1 MQLRILL
8 PIFLIASTA
17 FASEQTQLEKELE
30 TLRDTYVIPGIS
42 AAIYR
47 DGHFIEHAVSGI
59 RKVGSPDLISREDK
73 FHLGSCTKSMT
84 ATVAA
89 TFVEE
94 GKLSW
99 KSKLSELLSDIEIHP
114 GLKDVSFEMLL
125 AHGSGLEKDPDD
137 ETYIELEKLETLEGR
152 KKLTALYLS
161 KAPAFRPETFNYSNI
176 GYIIAGHIL
185 ERISGKSWEMLL
197 QERLFIPLQMQS
209 CGFGPTSDPTENVPS
224 QPWGHIIREWTV
236 KPVHDDNAAFY
247 GPSANVHCSVGDWV
261 KYLDI
266 HSQGFNGE
274 AKFLREESFQQ
285 LHKIWPD
292 DKSNQ
297 YTYGGWYRLKRDWAK
312 GDVLTHTGTNTY
324 NYASVWIDP
333 TANMILVSNAN
344 RSRFSGGW
352 ASSNAISALI
362 RLFVMQP

>member
-1 MQLRILL
+1 MLLKIFTIL
-8 PIFLIASTA
+8 FLISSAA
-17 FASEQTQLEKELE
+17 FASEQTDLEKQLE
-30 TLRDTYVIPGIS
+30 TLRDAYVIPGIS

-47 DGHFIEHAVSGI
+47 DGQLVEHAVSGI
-59 RKVGSPDLISREDK
+59 RKVGSPDLIAREDK

-84 ATVAA
+84 ATLAA
-89 TFVEE
+89 TFVED

-99 KSKLSELLSDIEIHP
+99 KSTLSDLFPDIEIHP
-114 GLKDVSFEMLL
+114 SLRDVTYEMLL

-137 ETYIELEKLETLEGR
+137 ATYLELEKLETLEGR
-152 KKLTALYLS
+152 EKLTILYLS
-161 KAPAFRPETFNYSNI
+161 KTPTFKIGTFNYSNI

-185 ERISGKSWEMLL
+185 EKISGKSWEMLL

-209 CGFGPTSDPTENVPS
+209 CGFGPTSDPTETVPT
-224 QPWGHIIREWTV
+224 QPWGHIIREWTI

-247 GPSANVHCSVGDWV
+247 GPSANVHCSVSDWV

-266 HSQGFNGE
+266 HLRGFNGE
-274 AKFLREESFQQ
+274 AKLLREESFQQ

-292 DKSNQ
+292 DHSNQ
-297 YTYGGWYRLKRDWAK
+297 YTFGGWYRLKRDWAK

-324 NYASVWIDP
+324 NYASVWMDP
-333 TANMILVSNAN
+333 KANVILVSNAN

-352 ASSNAISALI
+352 ASSDAISAML
-362 RLFVMQP
+362 RLFIKK